1 MYFANENLSHNFIY
15 KRETFLFLNVK
26 NNKRTMHVP
35 PPFSLSSLHAFAY
48 ICAKRRITNNKNKKI
63 KIQNDY
69 STQSSQVVSNPSTN
83 RARRGLTSLIGR
95 EVVLSSWY
103 GRNHQSL
110 LFPYV
115 LFPSRKYKYKNCCC
129 CCCCCCKKRGN
140 WFWEIK
146 HTHTHTHTHIK
157 ERLFFEMVNG
167 E

>member
-1 MYFANENLSHNFIY
+1 
-15 KRETFLFLNVK
+15 
-26 NNKRTMHVP
+26 MHVP
-35 PPFSLSSLHAFAY
+35 PPFSLPSLYMH
-48 ICAKRRITNNKNKKI
+48 TNKFEQKKKKQKKKTKNKK
-63 KIQNDY
+63 KKKKKKKDY

-129 CCCCCCKKRGN
+129 CCCCCCKKRGKLVLGN
-140 WFWEIK
+140 K
-146 HTHTHTHTHIK
+146 AHTHTHKRET
-157 ERLFFEMVNG
+157 FFEMVND